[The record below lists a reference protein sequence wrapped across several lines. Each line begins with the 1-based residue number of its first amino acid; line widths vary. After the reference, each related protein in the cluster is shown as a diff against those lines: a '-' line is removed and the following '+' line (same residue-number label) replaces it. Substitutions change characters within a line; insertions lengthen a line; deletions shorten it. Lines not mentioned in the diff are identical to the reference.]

1 MAGGNQQTAARR
13 SLLFLLAIVLVLG
26 GLLAGALFL
35 SDAKAHPKLGL
46 DLEGGT
52 QIILEPKT
60 EAGQSVSTEQ
70 LNQARDIIV
79 QRVDAGGV
87 SGAEVTTQGDR
98 NIVVSIPEI
107 PTQEVRDAIS
117 KSSQL
122 QFRPVLAVGPGSPQA
137 AASASPSPTGTAT
150 GAPSPSPSKT
160 PTTASSASPTS
171 NSAVPDALTAPTPA
185 PSTPAASPA
194 PSPSAPASGA
204 TPTDATDP
212 AWITPEVQA
221 TYDALDCSDPAQ
233 VDAIVDVAAEPLVT
247 CDVSGSAKYILG
259 PVVVSGDQ
267 ISNATSG
274 YQTNQ
279 QGNVTSEVEIALS
292 LNGEGAK
299 KYADI
304 SRKMVALPEPQ
315 NQLAA
320 TLDSKVI
327 VAPRFNEAILDGRAS
342 ITGGF
347 TLDSARSLADQLKF
361 GALPLSFVE
370 QTSIDISPTLGSE
383 QLRYGLIAG
392 LIGLLLVVIYSLFQY
407 RALGFVTVASIIVA
421 GLITF
426 LTITLLGWS
435 QNYRLDMAGVTGLIV
450 AIGFTADSFIVYF
463 ERVRDELRDGR
474 SLAAAVETGWNRAK
488 RTILVADGVNFL
500 AALVLYALAS
510 SSVRGFAFTLGLT
523 TLIDLLVVF
532 LFTHPLLTL
541 LARRPFFRDGH
552 PWSGLDPRRLGVP
565 QSVRYAGRGRFTTP
579 TPARTPEP
587 VSAGSEGG
595 VAWAS
600 ASPPSATTSTP
611 ASARS
616 RSSPAAPLL
625 PRLAGHDRHRRPRPR
640 DAGPEPGP
648 GVPRRVRVPC
658 RDHRDAGRLRAD
670 RAVSGRRQ

>member
-1 MAGGNQQTAARR
+1 MAAANSQTAARR

-26 GLLAGALFL
+26 GLLAGAVYL
-35 SDAKAHPKLGL
+35 SDAKTQPKLGL

-60 EAGQSVSTEQ
+60 AAGQSVSTEQ

-122 QFRPVLAVGPGSPQA
+122 QFRPVLAVAAGAPQPA
-137 AASASPSPTGTAT
+137 VTPSPSGTAT
-150 GAPSPSPSKT
+150 GSPSPSASTT
-160 PTTASSASPTS
+160 PTTASSASPTN
-171 NSAVPDALTAPTPA
+171 NSAVPDALMAPT
-185 PSTPAASPA
+185 
-194 PSPSAPASGA
+194 PSPSASASPTASPSAATTGA
-204 TPTDATDP
+204 TPTDPTDL
-212 AWITPEVQA
+212 AWISPALQQA
-221 TYDALDCSDPAQ
+221 FDDLDCSNPQALDN
-233 VDAIVDVAAEPLVT
+233 IVDDPTKPLVT
-247 CDVSGSAKYILG
+247 CGDDDGAKYILG
-259 PVVVSGDQ
+259 PVAVSGDK
-267 ISNATSG
+267 ISDATSG
-274 YQTNQ
+274 YQSNQ

-292 LNGEGAK
+292 LNGDGAK
-299 KYADI
+299 QYADI

-320 TLDSKVI
+320 TLDSRVI

-347 TLDSARSLADQLKF
+347 TLESARALSDQLKF

-392 LIGLLLVVIYSLFQY
+392 LIGLLLVVGYSLLQY
-407 RALGFVTVASIIVA
+407 RALGFVTVASILVA
-421 GLITF
+421 GLITY
-426 LTITLLGWS
+426 LTITILGWS
-435 QNYRLDMAGVTGLIV
+435 HNYRLDMAGVTGLIV

-500 AALVLYALAS
+500 AALTLYALAS

-532 LFTHPLLTL
+532 LFTHPVLTL

-552 PWSGLDPRRLGVP
+552 AWSGLDPRRLGATTTP
-565 QSVRYAGRGRFTTP
+565 RYAGRGRFTH
-579 TPARTPEP
+579 PAPETT
-587 VSAGSEGG
+587 GTEGG
-595 VAWAS
+595 VA
-600 ASPPSATTSTP
+600 
-611 ASARS
+611 
-616 RSSPAAPLL
+616 
-625 PRLAGHDRHRRPRPR
+625 
-640 DAGPEPGP
+640 
-648 GVPRRVRVPC
+648 
-658 RDHRDAGRLRAD
+658 
-670 RAVSGRRQ
+670 

>member
-1 MAGGNQQTAARR
+1 MASTQQSAARR
-13 SLLFLLAIVLVLG
+13 SLLFLLAIVLVLV
-26 GLLAGALFL
+26 GLLAGAVYL
-35 SDAKAHPKLGL
+35 SDAKTEPKLGL

-60 EAGQSVSTEQ
+60 TAGQTVATEQ

-122 QFRPVLAVGPGSPQA
+122 QFRPVLAVAAGTPQSA
-137 AASASPSPTGTAT
+137 AT
-150 GAPSPSPSKT
+150 PSPSGTAPASPKPSAT

-171 NSAVPDALTAPTPA
+171 NSAVPDALTAPK
-185 PSTPAASPA
+185 PSPSASASPA
-194 PSPSAPASGA
+194 PSPAPAGA
-204 TPTDATDP
+204 TPTDPTDL
-212 AWITPEVQA
+212 AWITDDVTAQYA
-221 TYDALDCSDPAQ
+221 ALDCSDPAA
-233 VDAIVDVAAEPLVT
+233 VENIVDDPTKPLVT
-247 CDVSGSAKYILG
+247 CDVDGTAKYILG
-259 PVVVSGDQ
+259 PVAVSGDK
-267 ISNATSG
+267 ISDATSG

-279 QGNVTSEVEIALS
+279 QGNVTSEVEIALT
-292 LNGEGAK
+292 LNGDGAK
-299 KYADI
+299 QYADI
-304 SRKMVALPEPQ
+304 SRKMVALAEPQ

-320 TLDSKVI
+320 TLDSQVI

-361 GALPLSFVE
+361 GALPLSFIE

-392 LIGLLLVVIYSLFQY
+392 LIGLLLVVVYSLIQY
-407 RALGFVTVASIIVA
+407 RALGFVTVASILVA
-421 GLITF
+421 GLITY
-426 LTITLLGWS
+426 LTITILGWS
-435 QNYRLDMAGVTGLIV
+435 HNYRLDMAGVTGLIV

-500 AALVLYALAS
+500 AALTLYALAS

-532 LFTHPLLTL
+532 LFTHPVVSL

-552 PWSGLDPRRLGVP
+552 AWSGLDPRRLGATTTP
-565 QSVRYAGRGRFTTP
+565 RYAGRGRFTH
-579 TPARTPEP
+579 PAPET
-587 VSAGSEGG
+587 AGTEGG
-595 VAWAS
+595 VA
-600 ASPPSATTSTP
+600 
-611 ASARS
+611 
-616 RSSPAAPLL
+616 
-625 PRLAGHDRHRRPRPR
+625 
-640 DAGPEPGP
+640 
-648 GVPRRVRVPC
+648 
-658 RDHRDAGRLRAD
+658 
-670 RAVSGRRQ
+670 

>member
-171 NSAVPDALTAPTPA
+171 NSAVPEALTAPTPA

-595 VAWAS
+595 VA
-600 ASPPSATTSTP
+600 
-611 ASARS
+611 
-616 RSSPAAPLL
+616 
-625 PRLAGHDRHRRPRPR
+625 
-640 DAGPEPGP
+640 
-648 GVPRRVRVPC
+648 
-658 RDHRDAGRLRAD
+658 
-670 RAVSGRRQ
+670 

>member
-1 MAGGNQQTAARR
+1 MAAANSQTAARR

-26 GLLAGALFL
+26 GLLAGAVYL
-35 SDAKAHPKLGL
+35 SDAKTQPKLGL

-60 EAGQSVSTEQ
+60 AAGQSVSTEQ

-122 QFRPVLAVGPGSPQA
+122 QFRPVLAVAAGAPQPA
-137 AASASPSPTGTAT
+137 VTPSPSGTAT
-150 GAPSPSPSKT
+150 GSPSPSASTT
-160 PTTASSASPTS
+160 PTTASSASPTN
-171 NSAVPDALTAPTPA
+171 NSAVPDALMAPT
-185 PSTPAASPA
+185 
-194 PSPSAPASGA
+194 PSPSASASPSAAPNAATTGA
-204 TPTDATDP
+204 TPTDPTDL
-212 AWITPEVQA
+212 AWISPAVQKA
-221 TYDALDCSDPAQ
+221 FDDLDCSNPQALDN
-233 VDAIVDVAAEPLVT
+233 IVDDPTKPLVT
-247 CDVSGSAKYILG
+247 CGDDDGAKYILG
-259 PVVVSGDQ
+259 PVAVSGDK
-267 ISNATSG
+267 ISDATSG
-274 YQTNQ
+274 YQSNQ

-292 LNGEGAK
+292 LNGDGAK
-299 KYADI
+299 QYADI

-320 TLDSKVI
+320 TLDSRVI

-347 TLDSARSLADQLKF
+347 TLESARALSDQLKF

-392 LIGLLLVVIYSLFQY
+392 LIGLLLVVGYSLLQY
-407 RALGFVTVASIIVA
+407 RALGFVTVASILVA
-421 GLITF
+421 GLITY
-426 LTITLLGWS
+426 LTITILGWS
-435 QNYRLDMAGVTGLIV
+435 HNYRLDMAGVTGLIV

-500 AALVLYALAS
+500 AALTLYALAS

-532 LFTHPLLTL
+532 LFTHPVLTL

-552 PWSGLDPRRLGVP
+552 AWSGLDPRRLGVP
-565 QSVRYAGRGRFTTP
+565 TSVRYAGRGRFTS
-579 TPARTPEP
+579 PAP
-587 VSAGSEGG
+587 VPAGTEGG
-595 VAWAS
+595 VA
-600 ASPPSATTSTP
+600 
-611 ASARS
+611 
-616 RSSPAAPLL
+616 
-625 PRLAGHDRHRRPRPR
+625 
-640 DAGPEPGP
+640 
-648 GVPRRVRVPC
+648 
-658 RDHRDAGRLRAD
+658 
-670 RAVSGRRQ
+670 

>member
-1 MAGGNQQTAARR
+1 MASTQQSAARR
-13 SLLFLLAIVLVLG
+13 SLLFLLAIVLVLV
-26 GLLAGALFL
+26 GLLAGAVYL
-35 SDAKAHPKLGL
+35 SDAKTEPKLGL

-60 EAGQSVSTEQ
+60 TAGQTVATEQ

-122 QFRPVLAVGPGSPQA
+122 QFRPVLAVAAGTPQSA
-137 AASASPSPTGTAT
+137 AT
-150 GAPSPSPSKT
+150 PSPSGTAPASPKPSAT

-171 NSAVPDALTAPTPA
+171 NSAVPDALTAPK
-185 PSTPAASPA
+185 PSPSASASPA
-194 PSPSAPASGA
+194 PSPAPAGA
-204 TPTDATDP
+204 TPTDPTDR
-212 AWITPEVQA
+212 AGITNDVTAQYA
-221 TYDALDCSDPAQ
+221 ALDCSDPAA
-233 VDAIVDVAAEPLVT
+233 VENIVDDPTKPLVT
-247 CDVSGSAKYILG
+247 CDVDGTAKYILG
-259 PVVVSGDQ
+259 PVAVSGDK
-267 ISNATSG
+267 ISDATSG
-274 YQTNQ
+274 YQSNQ
-279 QGNVTSEVEIALS
+279 QGNVTSEVEIALT
-292 LNGEGAK
+292 LNGDGAK
-299 KYADI
+299 QYADI
-304 SRKMVALPEPQ
+304 SRKMVALAEPQ

-320 TLDSKVI
+320 TLDSQVI

-361 GALPLSFVE
+361 GALPLSFIE

-392 LIGLLLVVIYSLFQY
+392 LIGLLLVVVYSLIQY
-407 RALGFVTVASIIVA
+407 RALGFVTVASILVA
-421 GLITF
+421 GLITY
-426 LTITLLGWS
+426 LTITILGWS
-435 QNYRLDMAGVTGLIV
+435 HNYRLDMAGVTGLIV

-500 AALVLYALAS
+500 AALTLYALAS

-532 LFTHPLLTL
+532 LFTHPVLTL

-552 PWSGLDPRRLGVP
+552 AWSGLDPRRLGVP
-565 QSVRYAGRGRFTTP
+565 QTVRYAGRGRFTTP
-579 TPARTPEP
+579 TKTP
-587 VSAGSEGG
+587 VSAGTEGG
-595 VAWAS
+595 VA
-600 ASPPSATTSTP
+600 
-611 ASARS
+611 
-616 RSSPAAPLL
+616 
-625 PRLAGHDRHRRPRPR
+625 
-640 DAGPEPGP
+640 
-648 GVPRRVRVPC
+648 
-658 RDHRDAGRLRAD
+658 
-670 RAVSGRRQ
+670 

>member
-1 MAGGNQQTAARR
+1 MASTQQSAARR
-13 SLLFLLAIVLVLG
+13 SLLFLLAIVLVLV
-26 GLLAGALFL
+26 GLLAGAVYI
-35 SDAKAHPKLGL
+35 SDAKTEPKLGL

-60 EAGQSVSTEQ
+60 TAGQTVATEQ

-122 QFRPVLAVGPGSPQA
+122 QFRPVLAVAAGTPQSA
-137 AASASPSPTGTAT
+137 AT
-150 GAPSPSPSKT
+150 PSPSGTAPASPKPSAT

-171 NSAVPDALTAPTPA
+171 NSAVPDALTAPK
-185 PSTPAASPA
+185 PSPSASASPA
-194 PSPSAPASGA
+194 PSPAPAGA
-204 TPTDATDP
+204 TPTDPTDL
-212 AWITPEVQA
+212 AWITDDLTAQYA
-221 TYDALDCSDPAQ
+221 ALDCSDPAA
-233 VDAIVDVAAEPLVT
+233 VEKIVDDPTKPLVT
-247 CDVSGSAKYILG
+247 CDVDGQAKYILG
-259 PVVVSGDQ
+259 PVAVSGDK
-267 ISNATSG
+267 ISDATSG
-274 YQTNQ
+274 YQSNQ
-279 QGNVTSEVEIALS
+279 QGNVTSEVEIALT
-292 LNGEGAK
+292 LNGDGAK
-299 KYADI
+299 QYADI
-304 SRKMVALPEPQ
+304 SRKMVALAEPQ

-320 TLDSKVI
+320 TLDSQVI

-361 GALPLSFVE
+361 GALPLSFIE

-392 LIGLLLVVIYSLFQY
+392 LIGLLLVVVYSLIQY
-407 RALGFVTVASIIVA
+407 RALGFVTVASILVA
-421 GLITF
+421 GLITY
-426 LTITLLGWS
+426 LTITILGWS
-435 QNYRLDMAGVTGLIV
+435 HNYRLDMAGVTGLIV

-500 AALVLYALAS
+500 AALTLYALAS

-532 LFTHPLLTL
+532 LFTHPVVSL

-552 PWSGLDPRRLGVP
+552 AWSGLDPRRLGATTTP
-565 QSVRYAGRGRFTTP
+565 RYAGRGRFTH
-579 TPARTPEP
+579 PAPET
-587 VSAGSEGG
+587 AGTEGG
-595 VAWAS
+595 VA
-600 ASPPSATTSTP
+600 
-611 ASARS
+611 
-616 RSSPAAPLL
+616 
-625 PRLAGHDRHRRPRPR
+625 
-640 DAGPEPGP
+640 
-648 GVPRRVRVPC
+648 
-658 RDHRDAGRLRAD
+658 
-670 RAVSGRRQ
+670 

>member
-1 MAGGNQQTAARR
+1 MASTQQSAARR
-13 SLLFLLAIVLVLG
+13 SLLFLLAIVLVLV
-26 GLLAGALFL
+26 GLLAGAVYL
-35 SDAKAHPKLGL
+35 SDAKTEPKLGL

-60 EAGQSVSTEQ
+60 TAGQTVATEQ

-122 QFRPVLAVGPGSPQA
+122 QFRPVLAVAAGTPQSA
-137 AASASPSPTGTAT
+137 AT
-150 GAPSPSPSKT
+150 PSPSGTAPASPKPSAT

-171 NSAVPDALTAPTPA
+171 NSAVPDALTAPK
-185 PSTPAASPA
+185 PSPSASASPA
-194 PSPSAPASGA
+194 PSPAPAGA
-204 TPTDATDP
+204 TPTDPTDL
-212 AWITPEVQA
+212 AWITDDVTAQYA
-221 TYDALDCSDPAQ
+221 ALDCSDPAA
-233 VDAIVDVAAEPLVT
+233 VENIVDDPTKPLVT
-247 CDVSGSAKYILG
+247 CDVDGTAKYILG
-259 PVVVSGDQ
+259 PVAVSGDK
-267 ISNATSG
+267 ISDATSG

-279 QGNVTSEVEIALS
+279 QGSVTNEVEIALT
-292 LNGEGAK
+292 LNGDGAK
-299 KYADI
+299 QYADI
-304 SRKMVALPEPQ
+304 SRKMVALAEPQ

-320 TLDSKVI
+320 TLDSQVI

-361 GALPLSFVE
+361 GALPLSFIE

-392 LIGLLLVVIYSLFQY
+392 LIGLLLVVVYSLIQY
-407 RALGFVTVASIIVA
+407 RALGFVTVASILVA
-421 GLITF
+421 ALITY
-426 LTITLLGWS
+426 LTITILGWS
-435 QNYRLDMAGVTGLIV
+435 HNYRLDMAGVTGLIV

-500 AALVLYALAS
+500 AALTLFALAS

-532 LFTHPLLTL
+532 LFTHPVVSL

-552 PWSGLDPRRLGVP
+552 AWSGLDPRRLGATTTP
-565 QSVRYAGRGRFTTP
+565 RYAGRGRFTH
-579 TPARTPEP
+579 PAPET
-587 VSAGSEGG
+587 AGTEGG
-595 VAWAS
+595 VA
-600 ASPPSATTSTP
+600 
-611 ASARS
+611 
-616 RSSPAAPLL
+616 
-625 PRLAGHDRHRRPRPR
+625 
-640 DAGPEPGP
+640 
-648 GVPRRVRVPC
+648 
-658 RDHRDAGRLRAD
+658 
-670 RAVSGRRQ
+670 